1 MQDEIRAPKTARDAL
16 LIELIGDLGV
26 LHDNIKSLPE
36 AINLATEGSIEL
48 IAKSVEEAEKTAS
61 ALNDSIEQKKDA
73 VLADLKLSVKQTLDE
88 HAASVFSELESN
100 VNSLQKRISAFEL
113 SDPKSRRLN
122 LILSCTLA
130 VSLLLS
136 GAAIYAVYSAAK
148 STISDLNMI
157 ISSQDKTV
165 SK

>member
-16 LIELIGDLGV
+16 LIELIGDIGV
-26 LHDNIKSLPE
+26 LHDAIKSLPE
-36 AINLATEGSIEL
+36 AINQATEGSIEN
-48 IAKSVEEAEKTAS
+48 IAKSVEEAENTAS
-61 ALNDSIEQKKDA
+61 KLNDSIEQKKEA
-73 VLADLKLSVKQTLDE
+73 ILADLKLTVRQTLDE

-100 VNSLQKRISAFEL
+100 VNNLQKRISTFEL

-122 LILSCTLA
+122 LILSCALA

-136 GAAIYAVYSAAK
+136 GAAVFAVFSAAK

-157 ISSQDKTV
+157 ISSQNKAST
-165 SK
+165 K

>member
-36 AINLATEGSIEL
+36 AINQATAGSIET
-48 IAKSVEEAEKTAS
+48 IANAVEEAEKTAS
-61 ALNDSIEQKKDA
+61 KLSESIEQKKEA
-73 VLADLKLSVKQTLDE
+73 VLVDLKTSVKQTLDE
-88 HAASVFSELESN
+88 HAFSVFSELEDK
-100 VNSLQKRISAFEL
+100 VNGLQKRIATFEL

-122 LILSCTLA
+122 IILACTLA
-130 VSLLLS
+130 LSLLLS
-136 GAAIYAVYSAAK
+136 SSAVFAVYSAAK

-157 ISSQDKTV
+157 ISSQDKTA

>member
-26 LHDNIKSLPE
+26 LQDNIKSLPE
-36 AINLATEGSIEL
+36 AINQATAGSIET
-48 IAKSVEEAEKTAS
+48 IANAVEEAEKTAS
-61 ALNDSIEQKKDA
+61 KLSESIEQKKEA
-73 VLADLKLSVKQTLDE
+73 VLVDLKNSVKQTLDE
-88 HAASVFSELESN
+88 HAASVFSELEDK
-100 VNSLQKRISAFEL
+100 VNGLQKRIANFEL

-122 LILSCTLA
+122 IILACTLA
-130 VSLLLS
+130 FSILLS
-136 GAAIYAVYSAAK
+136 CSAIFAVYSAAK

-157 ISSQDKTV
+157 ISSQERPP